1 MNIKK
6 QKNPIGNYLF
16 LIIVLFFSIILSGCQ
31 LLPPF
36 PPEEAKWTV
45 MVYLAAG
52 NDLETVGIQDINEME
67 LVGSTDEVNI
77 VVQMDRIPFRTLSNY
92 GWGVY
97 DDSSNGNWTT
107 TRRYY
112 VTQDMDPKKINSR
125 LLMDL
130 GEQNMGDVETL
141 KDFAQWTIQRYPA
154 ERYMLVLWNHGGG
167 FRSPGAVVSKD
178 ICWDYNFGLNSKIT
192 MPQLEEAL
200 TFVQGLLGKKIDII
214 GMDACYMAM
223 VEVAYQIKD
232 CAQIMVA
239 SEASIP
245 GDGWQYDCILESL
258 VANPGQSSEQF
269 ASKIVNCYYQ
279 QYAGSESGVTL
290 SAIDLAGIDLLA
302 GDISVLANQIINDH
316 ATPKKNYREA
326 RNITQHYNS
335 GLGFEYID
343 LKDFVTKLKDYT
355 YSNQV
360 LQAANQINQTLQSSR
375 VIISNTYC
383 GSSVKNSHGLSIYF
397 PYYSYDNYYNYT
409 NFSQDTLWDEML
421 FHLGY

>member
-1 MNIKK
+1 
-6 QKNPIGNYLF
+6 
-16 LIIVLFFSIILSGCQ
+16 
-31 LLPPF
+31 
-36 PPEEAKWTV
+36 
-45 MVYLAAG
+45 
-52 NDLETVGIQDINEME
+52 
-67 LVGSTDEVNI
+67 
-77 VVQMDRIPFRTLSNY
+77 
-92 GWGVY
+92 
-97 DDSSNGNWTT
+97 
-107 TRRYY
+107 
-112 VTQDMDPKKINSR
+112 
-125 LLMDL
+125 
-130 GEQNMGDVETL
+130 
-141 KDFAQWTIQRYPA
+141 
-154 ERYMLVLWNHGGG
+154 
-167 FRSPGAVVSKD
+167 
-178 ICWDYNFGLNSKIT
+178 
-192 MPQLEEAL
+192 LEEAL
-200 TFVQGLLGKKIDII
+200 TFVQGLLGKKIDIL

-258 VANPGQSSEQF
+258 VANPDQSSEQF
-269 ASKIVNCYYQ
+269 ASEIVNCYYQ
-279 QYAGSESGVTL
+279 QYVGSASGVTL

-302 GDISVLANQIINDH
+302 GEISDLANQIINDH
-316 ATPKKNYREA
+316 ATPKNNYRDA

-335 GLGFEYID
+335 SLGFEYID
-343 LKDFVTKLKDYT
+343 LRDFVIKLEDYT

-360 LQAANQINQTLQSSR
+360 LQAANQINQTLQSSG

>member
-1 MNIKK
+1 MAIKK
-6 QKNPIGNYLF
+6 QKIPIYLY
-16 LIIVLFFSIILSGCQ
+16 LSLVIILLFSVVLSGCL

-67 LVGSTDEVNI
+67 LVGSTEEVNI

-92 GWGVY
+92 GLGVY
-97 DDSSNGNWTT
+97 DDFSNGNWTT

-112 VTQDMDPKKINSR
+112 ITQDMDPKKINSR

-141 KDFAQWTIQRYPA
+141 KDFAQWTIQSYPA
-154 ERYMLVLWNHGGG
+154 ERYMLVLWNHGGC
-167 FRSPGAVVSKD
+167 FRSPGAGVSKD
-178 ICWDYNFGLNSKIT
+178 ICWDYNFGLNSRIT

-200 TFVQGLLGKKIDII
+200 AFVQSLLGKKIDLI

-232 CAQIMVA
+232 CAQIMVT
-239 SEASIP
+239 SEDSIP

-258 VANPGQSSEQF
+258 VANPGQSTRQF
-269 ASKIVNCYYQ
+269 ASEIVNCYNR
-279 QYAGSESGVTL
+279 QYSGSKSSVTL

-302 GDISVLANQIINDH
+302 EDISVLANQIINDY
-316 ATPKKNYREA
+316 ATPKNNYREA

-343 LKDFVTKLKDYT
+343 LRDFVTKLEDYT
-355 YSNQV
+355 YSSQV
-360 LQAANQINQTLQSSR
+360 LQAANQINQTWQSSR

-383 GSSVKNSHGLSIYF
+383 GSSVNNSHGLSIYF

>member
-36 PPEEAKWTV
+36 PQEEAKWTV

-67 LVGSTDEVNI
+67 LVGSTEEVNI

-92 GWGVY
+92 GMGIY
-97 DDSSNGNWTT
+97 DDFSNGNWTT

-112 VTQDMDPKKINSR
+112 VTQDMNTNIIHSR
-125 LLMDL
+125 LLIDL

-167 FRSPGAVVSKD
+167 FRSPGAGVSKD

-200 TFVQGLLGKKIDII
+200 TFVQSLLGKKIDII

-245 GDGWQYDCILESL
+245 PDGWQYDCILESL
-258 VANPGQSSEQF
+258 VANPDQSSRQF
-269 ASKIVNCYYQ
+269 ASEIVNCYDR
-279 QYAGSESGVTL
+279 QYSGSASGVTL
-290 SAIDLAGIDLLA
+290 SAVDLAGIDLLA

-316 ATPKKNYREA
+316 TTPKNKYREA

-335 GLGFEYID
+335 SQGLEYID
-343 LKDFVTKLKDYT
+343 LKDFVIKLEDYT

-360 LQAANQINQTLQSSR
+360 LQTANQINQTLQSSR

-409 NFSQDTLWDEML
+409 NFSQDTSWDEML